1 MKKVLWIV
9 GALAVLVLVAYWGI
23 RSYTKSASPE
33 ATAEINQNGVDVKV
47 EYCQPYKKGRKIFG
61 GLVPYGQVWR
71 TGANEATVI
80 TLEQNVTVAGQ
91 PLDEGEYSLWTIP
104 SEGNWI
110 VIFNRETGQWG
121 TDYDQTKDVLRVPVL
136 SRKRSAVAEQFYIS
150 FAPQSG
156 GTDMLLAWDETEAV
170 VPIRVRTNE

>member
-9 GALAVLVLVAYWGI
+9 GIIVVVLIIGFLGF

-33 ATAEINQNGVDVKV
+33 ATAEIDQNGVQVKV

-61 GLVPYGQVWR
+61 GLVPYGEVWR

-80 TLEQNVTVAGQ
+80 AFDQNVTVAGQ

-110 VIFNRETGQWG
+110 VIFNSETGQWG
-121 TDYDQTKDVLRVPVL
+121 TNYDQTKDILRVPVIA
-136 SRKRSAVAEQFYIS
+136 RKRNAVAEQFYIS

-156 GTDMLLAWDETEAV
+156 GSDMVLAWDQTEAV
-170 VPIRVRTNE
+170 VPIRARENE